1 MSVDLRLEPG
11 EAPLLTD
18 FYELTMAASYFATGY
33 NDTACFSLT
42 TRRLPPRRGFL
53 LAAGLERLLE
63 VLEEFHF
70 EPHIIDYLDSLK
82 IFAADFLEFLARL
95 RFTGQV
101 RALREGSIFFAEE
114 PLIEVRAPLIEAQ
127 IIETLALN
135 QIGMASLIASKAARS
150 FAVAGGRR
158 LVDFGLRRSQGADAG
173 LIAARSSYL
182 AGFHGTSN
190 VLAGMRYGIPV
201 YGTMAHSYV
210 MVHDREREAFESF
223 VKIFPKL
230 STLLVDTYD
239 TVRGVEN
246 AARVARELAEAGIVL
261 MGIRLDSGNLLDLSR
276 KARRI
281 LDQHG
286 LKNVSIFASG
296 NIDEYRIS
304 ELVSAGAPIDA
315 FGVGTA
321 MVVSQDAPSLDVA
334 YKLTEYAGKPR
345 LKTSENKVSL
355 PGRKQVFRAYNRTGG
370 FYADLIGLEEEQ
382 AATAGGEIR
391 PAPAEVKALLEP
403 VFADGRRLDPRPALG
418 DARERFMREFAVLD
432 ARYRQ
437 IDQPD
442 PYPVRHSAALNALLI
457 SERLRAETRQ
467 D

>member
-1 MSVDLRLEPG
+1 MPVDLRLEPG

-33 NDTACFSLT
+33 NDSACFSLT

-53 LAAGLERLLE
+53 VAAGLERLLE
-63 VLEEFHF
+63 TLEEFQF
-70 EPHIIDYLDSLK
+70 GPRLIDYLDSLK
-82 IFAADFLEFLARL
+82 IFTPEFLQFLSQL
-95 RFTGQV
+95 RFTGEI
-101 RALREGSIFFAEE
+101 RAIPEGTIFFAEE

-127 IIETLALN
+127 LVETLALN

-190 VLAGMRYGIPV
+190 VLAGMRYGVPV

-210 MVHDREREAFESF
+210 MAHEREREAFESF
-223 VKIFPKL
+223 VKIFPRL

-246 AARVARELAEAGIVL
+246 AARVARDLADAGIVL

-281 LDQHG
+281 LDQQG
-286 LKNVSIFASG
+286 LRNVSIFASG
-296 NIDEYRIS
+296 NIDEYRIH
-304 ELVSAGAPIDA
+304 ELVTAGAPIDA

-321 MVVSQDAPSLDVA
+321 MVVSQDAPALDVA

-345 LKTSENKVSL
+345 LKTSEHKISL
-355 PGRKQVFRAYNRTGG
+355 PGRKQIFRAHNRSGG
-370 FYADLIGLEEEQ
+370 FYADLIALEEEP
-382 AATAGGEIR
+382 TTTVTGEFR
-391 PAPAEVKALLEP
+391 PAPAQVAPLLEP
-403 VFADGRRLDPRPALG
+403 VFTAGRRIMPRPTLN
-418 DARERFMREFAVLD
+418 DARERFMRSFAVFD
-432 ARYRQ
+432 SRYKQ

-442 PYPVRHSAALNALLI
+442 TYPVRHSAALNALLI
-457 SERLRAETRQ
+457 SERLRAESRQ

>member
-1 MSVDLRLEPG
+1 MPVDLRLEPD

-33 NDTACFSLT
+33 NDIACFSLT
-42 TRRLPPRRGFL
+42 TRRMPPRRGFMI
-53 LAAGLERLLE
+53 AAGLERLLE
-63 VLEEFHF
+63 VLEGFHF
-70 EPHIIDYLDSLK
+70 EARLIDYLDSLK
-82 IFAADFLEFLARL
+82 IFAADFLEFLAKL

-101 RALREGSIFFAEE
+101 RALPEGTIFFAEE

-127 IIETLALN
+127 LIETLALN
-135 QIGMASLIASKAARS
+135 QLGMASLIASKAARS

-210 MVHDREREAFESF
+210 MAHEREREAFESF
-223 VKIFPKL
+223 VKIFPRL

-239 TVRGVEN
+239 TLRGVEN
-246 AARVARELAEAGIVL
+246 AARVARELAETGIVL
-261 MGIRLDSGNLLDLSR
+261 MGIRIDSGNLLDLSR

-286 LKNVSIFASG
+286 LKGVSIFASG
-296 NIDEYRIS
+296 NIDEYRIN
-304 ELVSAGAPIDA
+304 ELISAGAPIDA

-321 MVVSQDAPSLDVA
+321 MVVSQDAPALDVA
-334 YKLTEYAGKPR
+334 YKLIEYAGKPR
-345 LKTSENKVSL
+345 LKTSENKLSL
-355 PGRKQVFRAYNRTGG
+355 PGRKQIFRAHNRTGG
-370 FYADLIGLEEEQ
+370 FYADLIGLEEESGT
-382 AATAGGEIR
+382 TAGAEIR
-391 PAPAEVKALLEP
+391 PAPAEVTALLVP
-403 VFADGRRLDPRPALG
+403 VFADGRRRDPRPALN

-432 ARYRQ
+432 NRYKQ

-442 PYPVRHSAALNALLI
+442 TYPVRHSAALNALLI
-457 SERLRAETRQ
+457 SERLRAESRQ